1 MPCKRLKCYI
11 LDALAIL
18 SHKYVVYI
26 KIKSRFQKL
35 SYIVRVPVWALH
47 VVLVDPTANSKAAFQ
62 NFVAILVKRW
72 LLVKSDWD
80 LKVYR

>member
-1 MPCKRLKCYI
+1 MHW
-11 LDALAIL
+11 L
-18 SHKYVVYI
+18 SHKYVVCLL
-26 KIKSRFQKL
+26 KIKSAFQKL
-35 SYIVRVPVWALH
+35 SYIVRVPVRALH